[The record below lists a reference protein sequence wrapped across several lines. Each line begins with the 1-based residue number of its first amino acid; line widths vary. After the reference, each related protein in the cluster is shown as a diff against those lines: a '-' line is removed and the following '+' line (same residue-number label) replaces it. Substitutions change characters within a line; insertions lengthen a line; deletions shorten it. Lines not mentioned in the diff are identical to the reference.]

1 MKLSPCV
8 LAKIMKGEITTWDHQ
23 DIKAENPNLNVPAG
37 TTIKAR
43 VGRWRCTLDL
53 FIDFV

>member
-1 MKLSPCV
+1 
-8 LAKIMKGEITTWDHQ
+8 MKGEITTWDHQ